1 MHHALATFLTTPTS
15 TLREAMACIDRNVK
29 GIALVVDGRGRLR
42 GTVTDGDIRRAL
54 LKGAGLD
61 SKIAPCMQRRF
72 TSVGPEARRAEVL
85 DLMRARSIEQ
95 VPIVDG
101 AGKLIGLHSLRDIIG
116 AKDRP
121 NWAVIMAGGQGLRL
135 RPVTEQIPKPMIAV
149 AGRPILERLV
159 LHLVGFGIRRIH
171 LSVAHLGHVIENHF
185 GDGSRFGC
193 EIRYLR
199 EKTPLGTGGALA
211 LVKPP
216 PREPLLVMNGDLI
229 TQADIAALL
238 QFHARGGY
246 AATMAIRRYG
256 HQVPFGCVE
265 VKRGRIVRLEEKP
278 ILERAVN
285 AGIYVL
291 NPELLR
297 LVPRRFYPIT
307 ELFSACLAHKK
318 PLGAFEIEEEWLD
331 IGQREQ
337 LKPGRMP

>member
-1 MHHALATFLTTPTS
+1 MKTPIDRFLVSPAS

-29 GIALVVDGRGRLR
+29 GIALVVDGRRRLL
-42 GTVTDGDIRRAL
+42 GVVTDGDIRRAL
-54 LKGAGLD
+54 LQGADLE
-61 SKIAPCMQRRF
+61 ARVAAHMQRRY
-72 TSVGPEARRAEVL
+72 TAIGSDAGRAEVL

-95 VPIVDG
+95 IPVLA
-101 AGKLIGLHSLRDIIG
+101 AGKKLVGLHSLRDIIG
-116 AKDRP
+116 AVERP
-121 NWAVIMAGGQGLRL
+121 NWAVIMAGGQGIRL
-135 RPVTEQIPKPMIAV
+135 RPATEHIPKPMIAV

-159 LHLVGFGIRRIH
+159 LHLVGYGIRRIYI
-171 LSVAHLGHVIENHF
+171 SVLHLGHVIERHF

-291 NPELLR
+291 NPDLLR
-297 LVPRRFYPIT
+297 LVPRRLYPIT
-307 ELFSACLAHKK
+307 ELFAACLARKK
-318 PLGAFEIEEEWLD
+318 PVGAFEIEEEWLD
-331 IGQREQ
+331 IGQRDQ
-337 LKPGRMP
+337 LKQGRVP